1 MEELFPLFQSNLIVS
16 VLIEKFFYVIDVLVA
31 RSKQAQKLGE
41 KLVFFKIVEILVFIN
56 VVVAKFP
63 LQELFFLLFGNCMWK
78 KSNFK
83 V

>member
-31 RSKQAQKLGE
+31 RSKQVQELGE

-63 LQELFFLLFGNCMWK
+63 LQELFFLLFSNCMWK